1 MALFLVVCTLLP
13 TVVLGN
19 KKTGIFNKIADTNR
33 DLQAT
38 ATGGASAFLGG
49 VGKFSLEGFMDTFE
63 ELTDKQWGT
72 PKTTLDTDLIGLIR
86 NVFVLEEG
94 HTRLLQEAWADPQ
107 ILRALMEDLPLFDV
121 IKPLRALK
129 EKATLTNRDGIEAVL
144 ALKDTMGKVLTS
156 LESIRDPERFAEKM
170 YKYATSEDLK
180 WKSLVARIE
189 EGDATSH
196 LEMQQFLL
204 NEEIGDL
211 IDLEAM
217 GFGGTFLPAILT
229 KAIETTKKNEP
240 LLLTS
245 ILTDPL
251 VKRVLDNPLL
261 VVKEV
266 MDAAM
271 DAADYAKVN
280 A

>member
-1 MALFLVVCTLLP
+1 MAHPQVFSMALFLVVCALLP

-38 ATGGASAFLGG
+38 ATGGASAFLGEAG
-49 VGKFSLEGFMDTFE
+49 RFSLEGFMDTFE

-129 EKATLTNRDGIEAVL
+129 EKATLTNRDVSKMAN
-144 ALKDTMGKVLTS
+144 
-156 LESIRDPERFAEKM
+156 RF
-170 YKYATSEDLK
+170 
-180 WKSLVARIE
+180 
-189 EGDATSH
+189 
-196 LEMQQFLL
+196 
-204 NEEIGDL
+204 
-211 IDLEAM
+211 
-217 GFGGTFLPAILT
+217 
-229 KAIETTKKNEP
+229 
-240 LLLTS
+240 
-245 ILTDPL
+245 
-251 VKRVLDNPLL
+251 
-261 VVKEV
+261 
-266 MDAAM
+266 
-271 DAADYAKVN
+271 
-280 A
+280 